1 MSKNKRDPSPE
12 PNRERQKKKSRKDDG
27 KKILP
32 LSTHSSDDEIV
43 NGGPI
48 MPVRPRGGRPDHA
61 NRGTRGDDGAPAS
74 LTGLVPP
81 STPPR
86 KRKKKQADE
95 GEAFSPHTSRLVD
108 FATHL
113 PIHLQASPSRPTPA
127 PKAPAKKKRRKNKN
141 SDSDSDSEDANRP
154 SLRLNRIQHLP
165 DKGWVNAGS
174 CHTTKAYQLFE
185 DWKNDYS
192 PDKYFQPRSI
202 NIIHASDPAD
212 RTKDIRARPF
222 TLCWST
228 PDFRPPEG
236 VPTDTPVPIFR
247 ILYSCLGH
255 CTHGTS
261 LEQADDSNGDQSQSG
276 SETDSDDDQTKK
288 KTKHLDPNSDKV
300 GELNKLLDAKSI
312 PKSKPPAK
320 KCSAEVYS
328 DDLDRVHFFQQ
339 GTHQEARPE
348 YLDMSP
354 HIRQCILEMSSLYNL
369 PASSIKRRL
378 LRVFEEDTKHPTP
391 RYRCPTTAQVDNAV
405 NYNRRKD
412 RVFTDPLLNIGV
424 FAEHNPDKIF
434 YYCPPNYDT
443 NPPTEFAT
451 GIQHAYGTQSALLY
465 GGRHG
470 IGYDTTWANMN
481 ENRAPVTIMT
491 TIDHNARMVPCFAY
505 LSANITSPTQVEFL
519 AKAKQLVEKMA
530 RDLLNGSVQVAQG
543 LTEFKDELLAQARY
557 VGVQDRHSAWQV
569 LCCTHLSPLTSFTVF
584 PGIIVRICQFH
595 VMQAILR
602 WERDH
607 GPGGNHLPRP
617 ALSLV
622 RKHQLLFAVR
632 ELQRCRLIDRWPA
645 YTARFRQRLEA
656 LAEGSATTA
665 DHLWGYFEANW
676 FTEEW
681 LMYWTDMGLPAG
693 ANRDGML
700 STNNWTERA
709 FKTFNQVFLGNRT
722 NKSAYRLVL
731 ILANEWFQYYQAWPP
746 QTRVNKE
753 ALDMAI
759 AAHQLWSSTNAVQPF
774 VLDDGRRAWRVA
786 A

>member
-1 MSKNKRDPSPE
+1 MSKNKRDPSPDSE

-519 AKAKQLVEKMA
+519 AKAKELVEKMA

-557 VGVQDRHSAWQV
+557 VVNSPEGWFPAFFMIDKARGSKTAIRHGK
-569 LCCTHLSPLTSFTVF
+569 SFV
-584 PGIIVRICQFH
+584 
-595 VMQAILR
+595 
-602 WERDH
+602 
-607 GPGGNHLPRP
+607 
-617 ALSLV
+617 ALIF
-622 RKHQLLFAVR
+622 LL
-632 ELQRCRLIDRWPA
+632 
-645 YTARFRQRLEA
+645 
-656 LAEGSATTA
+656 
-665 DHLWGYFEANW
+665 
-676 FTEEW
+676 
-681 LMYWTDMGLPAG
+681 
-693 ANRDGML
+693 
-700 STNNWTERA
+700 
-709 FKTFNQVFLGNRT
+709 
-722 NKSAYRLVL
+722 
-731 ILANEWFQYYQAWPP
+731 
-746 QTRVNKE
+746 
-753 ALDMAI
+753 
-759 AAHQLWSSTNAVQPF
+759 
-774 VLDDGRRAWRVA
+774 
-786 A
+786 